1 MLPDFS
7 NPGIALFYVVFFVGL
22 PLAAWFGGAPERWGV
37 AAFTGMLIVQAL
49 PYGTVVDPVFDS
61 VDLVLLTSD
70 TLAFAAFFTI
80 ALNARRLWPL
90 FAASLQLIS
99 VLGHFARGVTDIIGF
114 SYSLL
119 NNVPTTLVLILV
131 LVGAVMHQ
139 LRLRRRGEDQDWVP
153 FKRYAEFRE
162 LAT

>member
-7 NPGIALFYVVFFVGL
+7 HLGIAIFYVVFFGGL

-37 AAFTGMLIVQAL
+37 AAFAGMLIVQGL
-49 PYGTVVDPVFDS
+49 PYGLLVDPTYNS
-61 VDLVLLTSD
+61 VDLVVLISD
-70 TLAFAAFFTI
+70 VLAFAAFFAI
-80 ALNARRLWPL
+80 ALNARRVWPL

-119 NNVPTTLVLILV
+119 NSVPTTLVMLLV
-131 LVGAVMHQ
+131 LAGAVLHQ
-139 LRLRRRGEDQDWVP
+139 MRLRRRGEDPDWVP
-153 FKRYAEFRE
+153 FRQYSEFRE